1 MSEIINWVR
10 SGDSSPETYFLS
22 TYGSFEQE
30 QNVKFYFREQYQKLL
45 EDSYWVS
52 YLVDYWNTG
61 DCQFI
66 ELKWLYEISTS
77 QPMWSEVAQNTSPDE
92 QNFVSTPEE
101 IERLIV
107 KAYQDI
113 LSGNIL
119 QFSFTTAEDQYF
131 AHTTGVV
138 KP

>member
-10 SGDSSPETYFLS
+10 SGDSLPETYFLS
-22 TYGSFEQE
+22 TYGSMDQE
-30 QNVKFYFREQYQKLL
+30 QNVKFYFRERYQELL
-45 EDSYWVS
+45 KDSYWVS

-61 DCQFI
+61 DCQLI
-66 ELKWLYEISTS
+66 ELKWLPEISTS
-77 QPMWSEVAQNTSPDE
+77 QPMWAEVAQNTSPNE
-92 QNFVSTPEE
+92 QNYVSTAKL
-101 IERLIV
+101 IESLIV

-119 QFSFTTAEDQYF
+119 QFSFITAEEQYF